1 MIEEHHSQL
10 FTVQEAAEYLNFSRA
25 SMYRKI
31 TQQNLPTVQLLKRKQ
46 YILKDTLDALIA
58 NPKMVFDDGENNVN
72 QWTGSWICWWTC

>member
-10 FTVQEAAEYLNFSRA
+10 FTVREAAEYLNFSRA

-46 YILKDTLDALIA
+46 YILKETLDDLIA
-58 NPKMVFDDGENNVN
+58 NPTKVFVNGENNVN
-72 QWTGSWICWWTC
+72 W

>member
-1 MIEEHHSQL
+1 MIDKHHSQL

-58 NPKMVFDDGENNVN
+58 NPTMVFDSEENNVN
-72 QWTGSWICWWTC
+72 

>member
-46 YILKDTLDALIA
+46 YILKETLDELIA
-58 NPKMVFDDGENNVN
+58 NPTKVFVNGENNVN
-72 QWTGSWICWWTC
+72 W

>member
-31 TQQNLPTVQLLKRKQ
+31 TEQNLPTVQLLKRKQ
-46 YILKDTLDALIA
+46 YLLKETLDILIA
-58 NPKMVFDDGENNVN
+58 NPTKVFNSEENNVN
-72 QWTGSWICWWTC
+72 

>member
-10 FTVQEAAEYLNFSRA
+10 FTVREAAEYLNFSRA

-46 YILKDTLDALIA
+46 YILKETLDALIA
-58 NPKMVFDDGENNVN
+58 NPTMIFNSEENNVN
-72 QWTGSWICWWTC
+72 

>member
-10 FTVQEAAEYLNFSRA
+10 FTVQEAAKYLNFSRA

-58 NPKMVFDDGENNVN
+58 NPTMVFDEGKNNVN
-72 QWTGSWICWWTC
+72 

>member
-10 FTVQEAAEYLNFSRA
+10 FTVQEAAKYLNLSRA

-46 YILKDTLDALIA
+46 YLLKKTLDTLIA
-58 NPKMVFDDGENNVN
+58 NPTMIFNSEENNVN
-72 QWTGSWICWWTC
+72 

>member
-31 TQQNLPTVQLLKRKQ
+31 TEQNLPTVQLLKRKQ
-46 YILKDTLDALIA
+46 YILKETLDILIA
-58 NPKMVFDDGENNVN
+58 NPTMIFNSEENNVN
-72 QWTGSWICWWTC
+72 

>member
-1 MIEEHHSQL
+1 MIDEHHSKL

-46 YILKDTLDALIA
+46 YILKETLDALIA
-58 NPKMVFDDGENNVN
+58 NPTMIFNSEENNVN
-72 QWTGSWICWWTC
+72 